1 MPASPGARS
10 AATCRPTSGFRLTST
25 PTNRTRSTWSP
36 SKATRKTI
44 RQTEG
49 CASIAAGM
57 AGTNGRPSPRA
68 CRRATAISTCCATPW
83 RWMRWILPACT
94 SGRLVGRSMPP
105 RMRGTAGR
113 PSSGIFRPCSPS
125 KSKRCNDSSRAA
137 GTSAQAGPGRR
148 RGAARCSSTTNPAFG
163 AGRAGDFLS
172 DVAGN
177 DPRSRQQGT
186 STVHQVLRLRA
197 GSVPRSAGYAAT
209 RGGGKGDGAVSGG
222 RGGRGRLGRQE
233 PAEPFAGER
242 CDLLEG
248 ARFLEEVCRAG
259 DDDEPLDPGQRI
271 ERLAIEV
278 DDDVVGPADN
288 QQRRLLNPGQHRD
301 RQVRTPT
308 SRDDRAD
315 HLRAIGGGNQG
326 GRGAGRRAEVP
337 DRQG

>member
-1 MPASPGARS
+1 MPASPGTRS

-36 SKATRKTI
+36 SKVTRNTI

-57 AGTNGRPSPRA
+57 AGTNGKPSPRA

-125 KSKRCNDSSRAA
+125 KSKRCHDSSRAA

-148 RGAARCSSTTNPAFG
+148 RGAARCSSTANPAFG
-163 AGRAGDFLS
+163 ARRAGDVLS

-177 DPRSRQQGT
+177 DPRSCQQGT

-209 RGGGKGDGAVSGG
+209 RGGGERGGAVSGG
-222 RGGRGRLGRQE
+222 RGGRGRLGRQK
-233 PAEPFAGER
+233 PAEPFAREHG
-242 CDLLEG
+242 DLLEG
-248 ARFLEEVCRAG
+248 AGLLEQVSRAG
-259 DDDEPLDPGQRI
+259 DDDELLGPGQRV
-271 ERLAIEV
+271 ECLSVEV
-278 DDDVVGPADN
+278 DDDLVSPADD
-288 QQRRLLNPGQHRD
+288 QEGRLLHPGQPRP

-308 SRDDRAD
+308 
-315 HLRAIGGGNQG
+315 
-326 GRGAGRRAEVP
+326 P
-337 DRQG
+337 T